1 MVAYSS
7 YQVPELLPLG
17 LKGTVGGATCKYGW
31 FRFIR
36 TSRYLPLKPS
46 NKCDLSVIYTT
57 SISHGFPQ
65 VLMQQD
71 QPWHHRS
78 SISKCSRKTMSSLV
92 RSSASQNLGKNNPYY
107 MFLGIIKSKLLYI
120 YICYWLNYTYICI
133 YYTYYAY
140 IWHTYSNVLYFDI
153 LRYNETTFGW
163 HFECLEETRSFGVL
177 RF

>member
-65 VLMQQD
+65 VLMQQN

-78 SISKCSRKTMSSLV
+78 SIGKCSRKTMSSLV

-120 YICYWLNYTYICI
+120 YICYWLNYTYIYMYILYILCI
-133 YYTYYAY
+133 YLTYLFKCTVFR
-140 IWHTYSNVLYFDI
+140 HTEI
-153 LRYNETTFGW
+153 
-163 HFECLEETRSFGVL
+163 
-177 RF
+177 